1 MGFAA
6 WWSESRRRA
15 EFAQCAL
22 EMSCDAGAI
31 ARLAPEVAG
40 MSAVRGAAYVL
51 QRIAIFQES
60 STPAQAR
67 MLAARLLE
75 VRQVWEGQG
84 LPMPYWG
91 NLAVLRTL
99 QAEIAVQTT
108 NQSAAVPL
116 TRRQTAREAAK
127 NISRNMAHK

>member
-1 MGFAA
+1 MGF
-6 WWSESRRRA
+6 WWSESRKRA
-15 EFAQCAL
+15 EFAQRAL
-22 EMSCDAGAI
+22 DMSCDAGAI

-40 MSAVRGAAYVL
+40 MSAARGAAYVC

-60 STPAQAR
+60 STSAQAR

-75 VRQVWEGQG
+75 ARQVWEGQG

-99 QAEIAVQTT
+99 QAEIAVQTAYQPKT
-108 NQSAAVPL
+108 ISV
-116 TRRQTAREAAK
+116 RRATARSQTTNA
-127 NISRNMAHK
+127 NIFSNLSYK